1 MALLCKNFKPES
13 QVVWIWEAFLP
24 LCNLVVDIVYNVRT
38 VVQNG
43 NRPPSECSVDFVKFW

>member
-24 LCNLVVDIVYNVRT
+24 LCNLVVDIVYVRSYSSPYCGT
-38 VVQNG
+38 VDCTPMG
-43 NRPPSECSVDFVKFW
+43 SPE